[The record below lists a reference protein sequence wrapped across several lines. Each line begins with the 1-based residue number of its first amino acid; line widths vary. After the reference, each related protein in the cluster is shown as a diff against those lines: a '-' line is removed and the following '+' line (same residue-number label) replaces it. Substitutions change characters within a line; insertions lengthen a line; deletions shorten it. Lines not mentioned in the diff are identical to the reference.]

1 MKIYSEQSLADFK
14 FWSGAETTAQ
24 RIWEEQGSEGFD
36 QLEAIL
42 EDLYPD
48 GIDETDL
55 NDLLWFDADTVYE
68 WLGIEDEEEDDDE
81 DDEDTD
87 DDGEEDEEDDEEE
100 ETEPA
105 NDYVINVGDS
115 WDDLA
120 PHDAFATKEIAISMA
135 KAMSKAQHDKCVEVV
150 YSPCDDVD
158 TNEIIWRNQN

>member
-1 MKIYSEQSLADFK
+1 MKIYTEQSLANFK

-68 WLGIEDEEEDDDE
+68 WLGIDDEEE
-81 DDEDTD
+81 
-87 DDGEEDEEDDEEE
+87 EEDEEDDDDEEE
-100 ETEPA
+100 ETEPT

-115 WDDLA
+115 WDDLTPQQTFSTEQA
-120 PHDAFATKEIAISMA
+120 AISAA
-135 KAMSKAQHDKCVEVV
+135 KALHDKCVEVV

-158 TNEIIWRNQN
+158 TDEIIWRNKN

>member
-68 WLGIEDEEEDDDE
+68 WLGIDDKEEDDDE
-81 DDEDTD
+81 D
-87 DDGEEDEEDDEEE
+87 EDDEEE
-100 ETEPA
+100 ETEPT

-115 WDDLA
+115 WDDLTPQQTFSTEQA
-120 PHDAFATKEIAISMA
+120 AISAA
-135 KAMSKAQHDKCVEVV
+135 KVLHDKCVEVV

-158 TNEIIWRNQN
+158 TDEIIWRNKN

>member
-1 MKIYSEQSLADFK
+1 MKIYKEESLSNFEW
-14 FWSGAETTAQ
+14 WSGAVATAD

-68 WLGIEDEEEDDDE
+68 WLGIDDEE
-81 DDEDTD
+81 
-87 DDGEEDEEDDEEE
+87 EEDEEDDDDEEE
-100 ETEPA
+100 ETEPT

-115 WDDLA
+115 WDDLTPQQTFSTEQA
-120 PHDAFATKEIAISMA
+120 AISAA
-135 KAMSKAQHDKCVEVV
+135 KALHDKCVEVV

-158 TNEIIWRNQN
+158 TDEIIWRNKN

>member
-1 MKIYSEQSLADFK
+1 MKIYKDESLSNFEW
-14 FWSGAETTAQ
+14 WSGAVATAD

-68 WLGIEDEEEDDDE
+68 WLGIDDEE
-81 DDEDTD
+81 
-87 DDGEEDEEDDEEE
+87 EEDEEDDDDEEE
-100 ETEPA
+100 ETEPT

-115 WDDLA
+115 WDDLTPQQTFSTEQA
-120 PHDAFATKEIAISMA
+120 AISAA
-135 KAMSKAQHDKCVEVV
+135 KALHDKCVEVV

-158 TNEIIWRNQN
+158 TDEIIWRNKN

>member
-1 MKIYSEQSLADFK
+1 MKIYSEQSLANFK
-14 FWSGAETTAQ
+14 FWSGAENTAQ
-24 RIWEEQGSEGFD
+24 RIWDEQGSEGFD

-81 DDEDTD
+81 D
-87 DDGEEDEEDDEEE
+87 EDDEEE
-100 ETEPA
+100 EDAEEEETEPT

-115 WDDLA
+115 WDDLT
-120 PHDAFATKEIAISMA
+120 PQQTFSTEQDAISTA
-135 KAMSKAQHDKCVEVV
+135 ETMSKVLHDKCVEVV

>member
-1 MKIYSEQSLADFK
+1 MKIYTEQSLANFK

-68 WLGIEDEEEDDDE
+68 WLGIDDEE
-81 DDEDTD
+81 
-87 DDGEEDEEDDEEE
+87 EEDEEDDDDEEE
-100 ETEPA
+100 ETEPT

-115 WDDLA
+115 WDDLTPQQTFSTEQA
-120 PHDAFATKEIAISMA
+120 AISAA
-135 KAMSKAQHDKCVEVV
+135 KALHDKCVEVV
-150 YSPCDDVD
+150 YSPCNDVD
-158 TNEIIWRNQN
+158 TNELIWRKPN

>member
-1 MKIYSEQSLADFK
+1 MKIYKEESLSNFEW
-14 FWSGAETTAQ
+14 WSGAVATAD

-68 WLGIEDEEEDDDE
+68 WLGIDDEEE
-81 DDEDTD
+81 
-87 DDGEEDEEDDEEE
+87 EEDEEDDDDEEE
-100 ETEPA
+100 ETEPT

-115 WDDLA
+115 WDDLTPQQTFSTEQA
-120 PHDAFATKEIAISMA
+120 AISAA
-135 KAMSKAQHDKCVEVV
+135 KALHDKCVEVV
-150 YSPCDDVD
+150 YSPCNDVD
-158 TNEIIWRNQN
+158 TNELIWRKPN

>member
-68 WLGIEDEEEDDDE
+68 WLGIEDEEDEDEDDD
-81 DDEDTD
+81 
-87 DDGEEDEEDDEEE
+87 DDEEE
-100 ETEPA
+100 ETEPT

-115 WDDLA
+115 WDDLT
-120 PHDAFATKEIAISMA
+120 PKETFSTEQDAISTA
-135 KAMSKAQHDKCVEVV
+135 KTMSQVLPDKCIEVV
-150 YSPCDDVD
+150 YSPCNDVD
-158 TNEIIWRNQN
+158 TNEIIWRKPN

>member
-68 WLGIEDEEEDDDE
+68 WLGIEDEEDEDE
-81 DDEDTD
+81 DDEDAD
-87 DDGEEDEEDDEEE
+87 DDEEE

-115 WDDLA
+115 WDDLT
-120 PHDAFATKEIAISMA
+120 PKETFSTEQDAISAA
-135 KAMSKAQHDKCVEVV
+135 KALHDKCVEVV
-150 YSPCDDVD
+150 YSPCNDVD
-158 TNEIIWRNQN
+158 TNELIWRKPN

>member
-1 MKIYSEQSLADFK
+1 MKIYTEQSLANFK

-48 GIDETDL
+48 GIDEMDL

-68 WLGIEDEEEDDDE
+68 WLGIDDEE
-81 DDEDTD
+81 
-87 DDGEEDEEDDEEE
+87 EEDEEDDDDEEE
-100 ETEPA
+100 ETEPT

-115 WDDLA
+115 WDDLTPQQTFSTEQA
-120 PHDAFATKEIAISMA
+120 AISAA
-135 KAMSKAQHDKCVEVV
+135 KALHDKCIEVV
-150 YSPCDDVD
+150 YSPCNDVD
-158 TNEIIWRNQN
+158 TNELIWRKPN

>member
-1 MKIYSEQSLADFK
+1 MKIYTEQSLADFK

-68 WLGIEDEEEDDDE
+68 WLGIDDEE
-81 DDEDTD
+81 
-87 DDGEEDEEDDEEE
+87 EEDEEDDDDEEE
-100 ETEPA
+100 ETEPT

-115 WDDLA
+115 WDDLTPQQTFSTEQA
-120 PHDAFATKEIAISMA
+120 AISAA
-135 KAMSKAQHDKCVEVV
+135 KALHDKCVEVV
-150 YSPCDDVD
+150 YSPCNDVD
-158 TNEIIWRNQN
+158 TNELIWRN

>member
-1 MKIYSEQSLADFK
+1 MKIYTEQSLADFK

-68 WLGIEDEEEDDDE
+68 WLGIDDDDDE
-81 DDEDTD
+81 D
-87 DDGEEDEEDDEEE
+87 EEDNEEE
-100 ETEPA
+100 ETEPT

-115 WDDLA
+115 WDDLTPQQTFSTEQA
-120 PHDAFATKEIAISMA
+120 AISAA
-135 KAMSKAQHDKCVEVV
+135 KALHDKCVEVV
-150 YSPCDDVD
+150 YSPCNDVD
-158 TNEIIWRNQN
+158 TNEIIWRKPN

>member
-1 MKIYSEQSLADFK
+1 MKIYTEQSLANFK

-68 WLGIEDEEEDDDE
+68 WLGIDDEE
-81 DDEDTD
+81 
-87 DDGEEDEEDDEEE
+87 EEDEEDDDDEEE
-100 ETEPA
+100 ETKPA

-115 WDDLA
+115 WDDLT
-120 PHDAFATKEIAISMA
+120 PQETFSTEQDAISTA
-135 KAMSKAQHDKCVEVV
+135 KTMSKVLYDKCVEVV

-158 TNEIIWRNQN
+158 TNEIIWRN

>member
-68 WLGIEDEEEDDDE
+68 WLGIEDEEDEDE
-81 DDEDTD
+81 DDEDAD
-87 DDGEEDEEDDEEE
+87 DDEEE

-115 WDDLA
+115 WDDLT
-120 PHDAFATKEIAISMA
+120 PKETFSTEQDAISTA
-135 KAMSKAQHDKCVEVV
+135 KTMSQVLPDKCIEVV
-150 YSPCDDVD
+150 YSPCNDVD
-158 TNEIIWRNQN
+158 TNELIWRKPN

>member
-1 MKIYSEQSLADFK
+1 MKIYKDESLRGFE

-68 WLGIEDEEEDDDE
+68 WLGIEDEEDEDE
-81 DDEDTD
+81 DDEDAD
-87 DDGEEDEEDDEEE
+87 DAEEE

-115 WDDLA
+115 WDDLT
-120 PHDAFATKEIAISMA
+120 PKETFSTEQDAISAA
-135 KAMSKAQHDKCVEVV
+135 KALHDKCVEVV
-150 YSPCDDVD
+150 YSPCNDVD
-158 TNEIIWRNQN
+158 TNELIWRKPN

>member
-1 MKIYSEQSLADFK
+1 MKIYTEQSLADFK

-68 WLGIEDEEEDDDE
+68 WLGIDDEE
-81 DDEDTD
+81 
-87 DDGEEDEEDDEEE
+87 EEDEEDDDDEEE
-100 ETEPA
+100 ETEPT

-115 WDDLA
+115 WDDLT
-120 PHDAFATKEIAISMA
+120 PQQTFSTEQDAISTA
-135 KAMSKAQHDKCVEVV
+135 QTMSKVLHDKCVEVV

-158 TNEIIWRNQN
+158 TDEIIWRNKN

>member
-1 MKIYSEQSLADFK
+1 MKIYSEQSLANFK

-68 WLGIEDEEEDDDE
+68 WLGIEDEEDEDEDDD
-81 DDEDTD
+81 
-87 DDGEEDEEDDEEE
+87 DDEEE
-100 ETEPA
+100 ETEPT

-115 WDDLA
+115 WDDLTPQQTFSTEQA
-120 PHDAFATKEIAISMA
+120 AISAA
-135 KAMSKAQHDKCVEVV
+135 KALHDKCVEVV

-158 TNEIIWRNQN
+158 TNELIWRKPN

>member
-1 MKIYSEQSLADFK
+1 MKIYTEQSLADFK

-42 EDLYPD
+42 EDLYP
-48 GIDETDL
+48 GGSDETDL

-68 WLGIEDEEEDDDE
+68 WLGIDDEE
-81 DDEDTD
+81 
-87 DDGEEDEEDDEEE
+87 EEDEEDDDDEEE
-100 ETEPA
+100 ETEPT

-115 WDDLA
+115 WDDLTPQQTFSTEQA
-120 PHDAFATKEIAISMA
+120 AISAA
-135 KAMSKAQHDKCVEVV
+135 KALHDKCVEVV

-158 TNEIIWRNQN
+158 TDEIIWRNKN